1 MSTPVGPYTPV
12 VQAGNLVVCS
22 GQVGLVPGDSGPTLA
37 DGFEAQVRQSME
49 NVATVLGQKGVGWPD
64 VFKTLVFLTD
74 MNEYPTFNAI
84 YTEVL
89 GQHRPARSLVAV
101 TALPVGALVE
111 IEAWAIS
118 QVIAG

>member
-22 GQVGLVPGDSGPTLA
+22 GQVGLVPGESGPTLA

-74 MNEYPTFNAI
+74 MTQYSTFNSI
-84 YTEVL
+84 YTEML
-89 GQHRPARSLVAV
+89 GDHRPARSLVTVA
-101 TALPVGALVE
+101 ALPVGALVE

-118 QVIAG
+118 QVIVG